1 MDWLIVAGSLSLGIL
16 VGILVAFYV
25 YEADKWDLKAV
36 RGSVAVFLSSSV
48 IAFFHFLGGPREIWV
63 YPIGLLI
70 GAIFGVAIEYVEEFY
85 MEPRRRGRSRS
96 HNWK

>member
-16 VGILVAFYV
+16 VGILVAYYV

-36 RGSVAVFLSSSV
+36 RGTITVFLSSSV
-48 IAFFHFLGGPREIWV
+48 MALFNFLGGPREIWV

-70 GAIFGVAIEYVEEFY
+70 GFIFGTTLEYVEEFY
-85 MEPRRRGRSRS
+85 VEPRRERRKKV
-96 HNWK
+96 HHT